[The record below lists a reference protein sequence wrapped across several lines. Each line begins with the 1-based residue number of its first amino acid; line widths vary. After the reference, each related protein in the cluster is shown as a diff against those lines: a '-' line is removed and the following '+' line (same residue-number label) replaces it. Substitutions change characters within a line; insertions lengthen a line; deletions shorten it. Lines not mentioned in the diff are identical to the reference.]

1 MFKRPI
7 HNILTGLGMLG
18 VFLVGWWCW
27 YVFDGSDKAEQ
38 RAMEAAQEYVNVTYP
53 DLSLHVKDVMYLSLY
68 DPKYYVTMASD
79 ASVDTEFLVRITRSG
94 QVVDDSYEEDVASM
108 HNTYQRISEAYEV
121 AVQQAVA
128 PAFSNRIDVMTE
140 LSDSAWRDDVA
151 HGDEFTDLQLDQAV
165 DLEFYGARYGIL
177 FLHAKDDSYTYD
189 DVTALLRD
197 VKRVADENE
206 IPFHSVTLQITID
219 GNEHYAEGILYSD
232 LESPHLLAR
241 LKQRMNDQKGS
252 SGNG

>member
-18 VFLVGWWCW
+18 VLLVGWWGW

-53 DLSLHVKDVMYLSLY
+53 DLSLRVADVMYLSLY
-68 DPKYYVTMASD
+68 DPKYHVTMASD
-79 ASVDTEFLVRITRSG
+79 TSVDTEFVVRITRSG
-94 QVVDDSYEEDVASM
+94 QVVDDSYEEDVVSKE
-108 HNTYQRISEAYEV
+108 NTYQRISEAYDT
-121 AVQQAVA
+121 AVQQTIT
-128 PAFSNRIDVMTE
+128 PTFSNRIDFMTE
-140 LSDSAWRDDVA
+140 LSDPAWRDDVA
-151 HGDEFTDLQLDQAV
+151 HGDAFTDLQLDQTI

-189 DVTALLRD
+189 DVIALLRD

-206 IPFHSVTLQITID
+206 LPFHSLKLQITID
-219 GNEHYAEGILYSD
+219 GNERYVEGIRYSD
-232 LESPHLLAR
+232 LDSPHLLAR
-241 LKQRMNDQKGS
+241 LKQRMKD
-252 SGNG
+252 